1 MWNKLVRCLHLNLW
15 STEDTMDTEIYRP
28 SHLDDVVGHREVKD
42 TLVKYLSNPLFPG
55 AVCLIGSPGIGK
67 TTLVLAAALTY
78 GFEPLELNAS
88 RALRTYEDVDT
99 IRDSCRSPVSIASFL
114 RGEPQKKTCVI
125 LDEVDG
131 ADPHAQTRLI
141 TWIRDSTRKVP
152 ILCTGNEIPTI
163 FKRNSSVIQV
173 IRCFP
178 LSAHDVQPLF
188 PHADIKT
195 LLRECNHDIR
205 RVYHRLQYGE
215 SYVIPKQKSIPTGQS
230 PEITFR
236 LQQESH
242 GLPDPLEYRDDRLG
256 SAHWFQTIAEY
267 NSRGNDD
274 GSVVSRPRRKLRR
287 PGIPHNRGEELKQ
300 ESTESQHQSAPV

>member
-1 MWNKLVRCLHLNLW
+1 
-15 STEDTMDTEIYRP
+15 MDTEIYRP
-28 SHLDDVVGHREVKD
+28 SHLDEVVGHREIKQ
-42 TLVKYLSNPLFPG
+42 TLRTYLNTPDFSS
-55 AVCLIGSPGIGK
+55 AVCLIGPPGIGK
-67 TTLVLAAALTY
+67 TTLVLAAAYTC

-88 RALRTYEDVDT
+88 RALRTYEDVDA
-99 IRDSCRSPVSIASFL
+99 IRDSCRSAVSIASFL

-141 TWIRDSTRKVP
+141 TWIRDPTRKVP
-152 ILCTGNEIPTI
+152 ILCTGNEVPTI

-178 LSAHDVQPLF
+178 LSVHDVQPLF
-188 PHADIKT
+188 PHADIET

-215 SYVIPKQKSIPTGQS
+215 SYVIPKPKSIPTGQC

-236 LQQESH
+236 LQQEFY
-242 GLPDPLEYRDDRLG
+242 GLPDPLEYLGDRPD
-256 SAHWFQTIAEY
+256 SAHWFQTIDEH
-267 NSRGNDD
+267 SCRGNGDD
-274 GSVVSRPRRKLRR
+274 SVVSRPRRKLRR
-287 PGIPHNRGEELKQ
+287 PGKQHTREEESKQ
-300 ESTESQHQSAPV
+300 ESSGLQNQSVPV